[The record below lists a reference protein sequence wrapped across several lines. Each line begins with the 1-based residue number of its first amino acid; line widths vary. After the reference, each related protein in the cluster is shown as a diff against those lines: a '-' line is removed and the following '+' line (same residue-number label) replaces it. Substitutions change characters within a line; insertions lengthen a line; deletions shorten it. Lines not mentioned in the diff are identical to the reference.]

1 MSKEYDYLF
10 KLLVV
15 GETGVGKSCLL
26 LKYVEGS
33 FTETF
38 ISTIGVDFK
47 MKTITLND
55 KKVKLQIWDTAG
67 QERYRTIVNSFY
79 RGAHGILLCFDLT
92 DINSFLRVQHWLGEI
107 GRLAPEGIPIV
118 LAGTKSD
125 LTKKRMVDNKEALAT
140 AEKHHL
146 KYVETS
152 SKTGENV
159 DEVFSVLA
167 AEVLRVEIGR
177 KPVLVSDPHNI
188 VRPGGDVP
196 TGGNPCC

>member
-47 MKTITLND
+47 MKTVGIND

-92 DINSFLRVQHWLGEI
+92 DVNSFLRVQHWLGEI

-125 LTKKRMVDNKEALAT
+125 LTKKRMVDNKEAVAT

-152 SKTGENV
+152 SKTGDNV
-159 DEVFSVLA
+159 DDVFATLA
-167 AEVLRVEIGR
+167 AEVLKVEVSK
-177 KPVLVSDPHNI
+177 KPSPHPTPDGLI
-188 VRPGGDVP
+188 KPG
-196 TGGNPCC
+196 TEGGQGGGGCC